1 VVDACAQVPPQGI
14 EVSANNKAALE
25 RVGSMKDEPTSTRTT
40 PCLTLSA
47 VIKPAW
53 PAATWS
59 NEPTAPLNQATTQ
72 NAAM

>member
-1 VVDACAQVPPQGI
+1 VVDACAQAPPQRT
-14 EVSANNKAALE
+14 EVSANNNSKASLE

-53 PAATWS
+53 PAAT
-59 NEPTAPLNQATTQ
+59 
-72 NAAM
+72 